1 MAVYAQTMGLDK
13 VAALFTQRRLC
24 YYAVRRCLWAYSYRR
39 GLALYLLQAQYVA
52 ICTPEKE
59 RLIVALSRLLVPLVG
74 WRLWALFCHSLLRA
88 TPRNFEDSDD
98 YCYMW
103 VATKILCGSDL
114 LFFFLKRLFMVFKNF
129 FHSHH
134 CSKHFH
140 RWRNSFFNR
149 PSATTTK
156 TTNIF
161 AEFDK
166 IQTSSQ
172 RNFLSNRYVG

>member
-74 WRLWALFCHSLLRA
+74 
-88 TPRNFEDSDD
+88 
-98 YCYMW
+98 
-103 VATKILCGSDL
+103 
-114 LFFFLKRLFMVFKNF
+114 
-129 FHSHH
+129 
-134 CSKHFH
+134 
-140 RWRNSFFNR
+140 
-149 PSATTTK
+149 
-156 TTNIF
+156 
-161 AEFDK
+161 
-166 IQTSSQ
+166 
-172 RNFLSNRYVG
+172 